1 MAKSEASKRVRA
13 SLKEALGKIADD
25 PDVEAQGRA
34 EKAEGHDRSAG
45 PRTSRPPIKRVGNAP
60 KS

>member
-1 MAKSEASKRVRA
+1 MAESEASKRVRG
-13 SLKEALGKIADD
+13 SLKEALGKIAGD

-34 EKAEGHDRSAG
+34 EKTDGHSGSAG
-45 PRTSRPPIKRVGNAP
+45 PVTSRPPTKRVGNAP